1 MRIKVI
7 QPNKNGKIELTVKE
21 LQDLLNEAYHQGWN
35 DKPYN
40 YYGNSYPYVTY
51 LGNAIDPKEDSSTDF
66 SIDRIRGNTSDNM
79 TISTDNS
86 VSTYTTSTGVD
97 HIANT

>member
-1 MRIKVI
+1 MRIKVV

-40 YYGNSYPYVTY
+40 YYGINYPSITY
-51 LGNAIDPKEDSSTDF
+51 LNSAIDTKEASLTGSASIGTVCGDTSSKNLVFTVG
-66 SIDRIRGNTSDNM
+66 SATNALEM
-79 TISTDNS
+79 ST
-86 VSTYTTSTGVD
+86 
-97 HIANT
+97 